1 VKFKGHWNGELYRYK
16 VTAYN
21 VHDREIVAIY
31 KKRGTLFLRPPL
43 IPGMGIF
50 VTGSPAP
57 SRTPL
62 RSQMMRRQCEAAQLS
77 LPERLPGNLTR
88 KVL

>member
-31 KKRGTLFLRPPL
+31 KKRGTLFLRPPSNTWNGHL
-43 IPGMGIF
+43 CYGF
-50 VTGSPAP
+50 TSTCTNT
-57 SRTPL
+57 TP
-62 RSQMMRRQCEAAQLS
+62 
-77 LPERLPGNLTR
+77 
-88 KVL
+88 